1 MKKIVVIA
9 HDKYKPD
16 MCTFLN
22 DRASWFYGRE
32 IIATGRTAEYL
43 ENNNCKIPVL
53 HVQKGKDG
61 GYNEISKV
69 LRKGQVSLVFFFRDP
84 SIVQTY
90 HNDIVEL
97 LNTCDENNIPVST
110 NIAAAELLIV
120 GKIRMEA
127 AQDAYQRVNN

>member
-22 DRASWFYGRE
+22 DRESWFYGRE

-61 GYNEISKV
+61 GYNET
-69 LRKGQVSLVFFFRDP
+69 VSYTHLTLP
-84 SIVQTY
+84 
-90 HNDIVEL
+90 
-97 LNTCDENNIPVST
+97 T
-110 NIAAAELLIV
+110 NREV
-120 GKIRMEA
+120 
-127 AQDAYQRVNN
+127 

>member
-1 MKKIVVIA
+1 M
-9 HDKYKPD
+9 
-16 MCTFLN
+16 
-22 DRASWFYGRE
+22 
-32 IIATGRTAEYL
+32 
-43 ENNNCKIPVL
+43 

-69 LRKGQVSLVFFFRDP
+69 LREGEVSLVFFFRDP